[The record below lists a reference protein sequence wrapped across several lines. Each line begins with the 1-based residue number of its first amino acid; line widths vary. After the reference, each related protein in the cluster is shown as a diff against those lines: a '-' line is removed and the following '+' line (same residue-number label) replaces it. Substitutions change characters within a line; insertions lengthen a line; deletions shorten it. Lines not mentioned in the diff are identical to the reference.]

1 MLRMLVL
8 LSNLPTQARAKLAGI
23 LREIREDSSGAAL
36 VEYSVLI
43 GLITALAIA
52 FIFGVG
58 QFVTGAWSDL
68 CAALNGQGIAMT
80 C

>member
-1 MLRMLVL
+1 MLRLLVM
-8 LSNLPTQARAKLAGI
+8 LSNLPIELRAKLGRI

-58 QFVTGAWSDL
+58 QFVSGAWSTL
-68 CAALNGQGIAMT
+68 CANLNGQGIAMT

>member
-1 MLRMLVL
+1 MLRMLVV
-8 LSNLPTQARAKLAGI
+8 LSNLPTHVRAKLAGI
-23 LREIREDSSGAAL
+23 VREIRTDTSGAAL

-58 QFVTGAWSDL
+58 QFVSGAWSLL
-68 CAALNGQGIAMT
+68 CAHLNGQGIAIT

>member
-8 LSNLPTQARAKLAGI
+8 LSNLPTQARSKLAGI

-58 QFVTGAWSDL
+58 QFVAGAWSEL
-68 CAALNGQGIAMT
+68 CAHLSGQGIAMT

>member
-23 LREIREDSSGAAL
+23 VRDSSGAAL

-58 QFVTGAWSDL
+58 QFVSGAWSTL
-68 CAALNGQGIAMT
+68 CAHLNGQGIAMT

>member
-1 MLRMLVL
+1 MRLLVL
-8 LSNLPTQARAKLAGI
+8 MSAWRLGIRERLAADARG
-23 LREIREDSSGAAL
+23 LREDARGAAL

-43 GLITALAIA
+43 GLVTGLAIA
-52 FIFGVG
+52 LIFGVG

-68 CAALNGQGIAMT
+68 CAALNGQGISMS

>member
-23 LREIREDSSGAAL
+23 FREIREDSSGAAL

-58 QFVTGAWSDL
+58 QFVSGAWSTL
-68 CAALNGQGIAMT
+68 CAHLNGQGIAMS

>member
-8 LSNLPTQARAKLAGI
+8 LTNLPIGLRAKFAGI
-23 LREIREDSSGAAL
+23 AREIRADSSGAAL

-58 QFVTGAWSDL
+58 QFVSGAWSLL
-68 CAALNGQGIAMT
+68 CANLNGQGFAIT